1 MSPSAHTLDPVTVEV
16 VRNKLDGIAN
26 EMELTLLKSS
36 FSPIVKE
43 GLDASASLFTLQ
55 GETLAQAIAIPIHL
69 ATLIPCV
76 ARFLI
81 EFPIDQMRE
90 GDIYCMND
98 PYLGG
103 THLPDIAVVMP
114 VFARGRPI
122 AFAATM
128 THHQDVG
135 GMTPGSV
142 PTNATEV
149 FQEGIRLPP
158 LKLRDGDVFN
168 DTLLKILRRNVR
180 IPETFEG
187 DLMAQVAACT
197 VGVRRLSALANTY
210 GDNHLTA
217 IFAELLDRSEAMTR
231 DALRAIP
238 PGTYRAVDFMDNDGI
253 DLDRRIRIEVAVTV
267 GDGAMTVDFAGSSP
281 QVRGPFNVVPSGS
294 LAASCYA
301 LRAITDPSI
310 TTNGGCFRPITLKLP
325 EGSIVNPKEPAPV
338 NSRTAT
344 IKRITGTIL
353 AAFAEAVPER
363 VPADNAGELLAL
375 SFGGARPDG
384 SRYVTG
390 ELVASGAGASR
401 EKDGVDVI
409 ETDATNCMN
418 LPAEAL
424 ELDAP
429 IRVNRAM
436 LRRDSGGPG
445 AHRGGLG
452 ILREYEILHGEVRF
466 THRGERHFIAPKGRA
481 GGADGVMARTVIYRR
496 DGSRGGDPF
505 QARDDAC
512 TLGDRVVFE
521 TAGGGG
527 YGDPARRTA
536 EQLRDDLA
544 DGKISR
550 DGAASYGVTPHQ
562 KRLEIIMSRQAVIR
576 SLQAYYDEGR
586 FLADLRRR
594 VAIPTESQNPSRR
607 PELYSISSLRSRLR
621 CARSI
626 MQ

>member
-1 MSPSAHTLDPVTVEV
+1 MTRQHSTLDPVTVEV

-76 ARFLI
+76 KRILA
-81 EFPIDQMRE
+81 EFPPETMRD

-114 VFARGRPI
+114 VMHRGRLL

-135 GMTPGSV
+135 GMAPGSV

-158 LKLRDGDVFN
+158 LKLREGERFN

-197 VGVRRLSALANTY
+197 VGVRRLGALATTY

-217 IFAELLDRSEAMTR
+217 IFAELLERSEAMTR

-238 PGTYRAVDFMDNDGI
+238 PGTYRAVDFLDNDGI
-253 DLDRRIRIEVAVTV
+253 DLDRRIRIEVAVTLR
-267 GDGAMTVDFAGSSP
+267 DGAITVDFAGSSP

-301 LRAITDPSI
+301 VRAITDPTI
-310 TTNGGCFRPITLKLP
+310 PTNGGCFRPITLELP
-325 EGSIVNPKEPAPV
+325 EGSIVNPREPAPV

-353 AAFAEAVPER
+353 AALAEAVPDR
-363 VPADNAGELLAL
+363 VPADNAGELLVLA
-375 SFGGARPDG
+375 FGGTRPDG
-384 SRYVTG
+384 TRFVTG
-390 ELVASGAGASR
+390 ELVAGGAGASAG
-401 EKDGVDVI
+401 KDGVDVI

-429 IRVNRAM
+429 IRVHRTA
-436 LRRDSGGPG
+436 LRRDSGGAG
-445 AHRGGLG
+445 THRGGLG
-452 ILREYEILHGEVRF
+452 LVREYEILSGEVRF

-481 GGADGVMARTVIYRR
+481 GGRAGAMARTVIHRL
-496 DGSRGGDPF
+496 DGSEEVVPSKIVT
-505 QARDDAC
+505 
-512 TLGDRVVFE
+512 TLHTGERVVFE

-527 YGDPARRTA
+527 YGDPAK
-536 EQLRDDLA
+536 RDPAAVEADVA
-544 DGKISR
+544 DGKVGEER
-550 DGAASYGVTPHQ
+550 AMAHGVQAADG
-562 KRLEIIMSRQAVIR
+562 
-576 SLQAYYDEGR
+576 
-586 FLADLRRR
+586 
-594 VAIPTESQNPSRR
+594 TE
-607 PELYSISSLRSRLR
+607 L
-621 CARSI
+621 
-626 MQ
+626 

>member
-1 MSPSAHTLDPVTVEV
+1 MLGSAQTLDPVTVEV

-76 ARFLI
+76 ARFLN
-81 EFPIDQMRE
+81 EFPIEKMRE

-135 GMTPGSV
+135 GMAPGSV
-142 PTNATEV
+142 PTNATEI

-158 LKLRDGDVFN
+158 LKLRDGEVFN

-217 IFAELLDRSEAMTR
+217 IFSELLDRSETMTR

-238 PGTYRAVDFMDNDGI
+238 QGTYRAVDFLDNDGI

-267 GDGAMTVDFAGSSP
+267 GDGAMTVDFTGSSP

-294 LAASCYA
+294 LAASCFA
-301 LRAITDPSI
+301 LRAITDPRI

-325 EGSIVNPKEPAPV
+325 EGSIVNPREPAPV

-353 AAFAEAVPER
+353 AAFAEAVPDR

-384 SRYVTG
+384 TRYVIG

-401 EKDGVDVI
+401 DKDGVDVI

-436 LRRDSGGPG
+436 LRRDSGGAG

-466 THRGERHFIAPKGRA
+466 THRGERHFIATKGSA
-481 GGADGVMARTVIYRR
+481 GGHDGAMARTVIYRR
-496 DGSRGGDPF
+496 GGGEEVIPSKLVT
-505 QARDDAC
+505 
-512 TLGDRVVFE
+512 TLHAGDCVVFE

-527 YGDPARRTA
+527 HGDPARRTG
-536 EQLRDDLA
+536 EQLRADLA

-550 DGAASYGVTPHQ
+550 EGAASYGVTP
-562 KRLEIIMSRQAVIR
+562 S
-576 SLQAYYDEGR
+576 
-586 FLADLRRR
+586 
-594 VAIPTESQNPSRR
+594 
-607 PELYSISSLRSRLR
+607 PE
-621 CARSI
+621 AT
-626 MQ
+626 